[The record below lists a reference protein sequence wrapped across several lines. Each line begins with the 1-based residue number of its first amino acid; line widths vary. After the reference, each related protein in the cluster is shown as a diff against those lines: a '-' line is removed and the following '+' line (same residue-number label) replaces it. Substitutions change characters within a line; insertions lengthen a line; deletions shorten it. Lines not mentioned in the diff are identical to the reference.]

1 MWRPTWVD
9 MPQALEGPTRAR
21 DFEDLVGPLLEPG
34 YRLAVTLLSDPTE
47 AQDAVQEAATKAWRS
62 LDRLRDPAQA
72 RAWFLSIVA
81 NQCRST
87 MRRHWWSLGRNP
99 LGSVQAAWRE
109 DSVVRSMDIEAGMRR
124 LSADDRAI
132 LHLHF
137 YMDMPLD
144 EVARVL
150 GIGVAAARSRLY
162 RAARR
167 LRPELT
173 EEDLA

>member
-1 MWRPTWVD
+1 MSP
-9 MPQALEGPTRAR
+9 AIEGSTRAR
-21 DFEDLVGPLLEPG
+21 EFDDLVGPFLESG

-62 LDRLRDPAQA
+62 LDRLRDPSQA
-72 RAWFLSIVA
+72 RSWFLSIVA

-99 LGSVQAAWRE
+99 LLAVRAEWRE
-109 DSVVRSMDIEAGMRR
+109 DSVVRSMDIEAGMSR

-132 LHLHF
+132 LQLRF
-137 YMDMPLD
+137 YMDLPLE
-144 EVARVL
+144 EVGRVL
-150 GIGVAAARSRLY
+150 GISTAAARSRLY

-173 EEDLA
+173 EEELE

>member
-1 MWRPTWVD
+1 MSPA
-9 MPQALEGPTRAR
+9 MEGSTRAHEF
-21 DFEDLVGPLLEPG
+21 DDLVGPFLEPG

-62 LDRLRDPAQA
+62 LDRLRDPSQA

-87 MRRHWWSLGRNP
+87 MRRHWWSLGRNQ
-99 LGSVQAAWRE
+99 LLAVKAEWRE
-109 DSVVRSMDIEAGMRR
+109 DSVVRSMDIEAGMNR

-132 LHLHF
+132 LQLRF
-137 YMDMPLD
+137 YIDLPLD

-150 GIGVAAARSRLY
+150 SISTGAARSRLY

>member
-1 MWRPTWVD
+1 
-9 MPQALEGPTRAR
+9 MPQALEGSTRAR
-21 DFEDLVGPLLEPG
+21 DFDDLVGPYLEPG

-47 AQDAVQEAATKAWRS
+47 AHDAVQEAAAKAWRS
-62 LDRLRDPAQA
+62 LDRLRDPSQA

-81 NQCRST
+81 NHCRST
-87 MRRHWWSLGRNP
+87 MRKHWWSRGRNP
-99 LGSVQAAWRE
+99 LPSERAEWRE
-109 DSVVRSMDIEAGMRR
+109 DSVVRSLDIEAAMRR

-132 LHLHF
+132 LQLRF
-137 YMDMPLD
+137 YMDMPLE

-150 GIGVAAARSRLY
+150 GLGTAAARSRLY